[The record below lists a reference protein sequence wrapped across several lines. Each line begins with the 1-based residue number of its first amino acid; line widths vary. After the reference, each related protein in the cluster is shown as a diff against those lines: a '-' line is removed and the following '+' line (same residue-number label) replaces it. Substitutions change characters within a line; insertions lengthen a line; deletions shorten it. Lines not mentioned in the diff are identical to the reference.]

1 MWCLETSNTNIEII
15 GGLTPHN
22 VTIIN
27 QTGSVLLVSKGKRNI
42 DVSLIQE
49 VTASTTDGNLT
60 GTFNITWYDNTID
73 IIVIANQAL
82 NFNGA
87 SEEQVAGN
95 TFDIDLSAGG
105 EYGYAFL

>member
-22 VTIIN
+22 V
-27 QTGSVLLVSKGKRNI
+27 RNI

-73 IIVIANQAL
+73 VIVIANQAL